1 MTTITKEEL
10 LEKMNEIEKTYSLKE
25 RVEMMEEIKNMLDD
39 TNQELKALYV
49 EIKAKMEKG
58 D

>member
-10 LEKMNEIEKTYSLKE
+10 LEKMNEIEKTYPLKE

>member
-10 LEKMNEIEKTYSLKE
+10 LKKMNEIEKTHSLKE
-25 RVEMMEEIKNMLDD
+25 RVEMMEEIKKMLND
-39 TNQELKALYV
+39 TNQELKALYA

-58 D
+58 N